1 MAADGFA
8 GGKQLR
14 IRRSSYG
21 TVVQY
26 QKDSA
31 SCAGMSNWE
40 ANFQIMFVL
49 VQNFMGS
56 GGVDSMQILY
66 CSSCE
71 LILIISIEAFCRV
84 PEM

>member
-1 MAADGFA
+1 MGLLAVSSSGSGEALME
-8 GGKQLR
+8 QWYS
-14 IRRSSYG
+14 IRRI
-21 TVVQY
+21 
-26 QKDSA
+26 DSA

-71 LILIISIEAFCRV
+71 LILIIYFN
-84 PEM
+84 